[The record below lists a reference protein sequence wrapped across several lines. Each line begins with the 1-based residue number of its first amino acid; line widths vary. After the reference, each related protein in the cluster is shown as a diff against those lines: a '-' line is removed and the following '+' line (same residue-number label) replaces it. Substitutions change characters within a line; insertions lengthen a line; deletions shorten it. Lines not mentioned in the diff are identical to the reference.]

1 MARVRRAI
9 LTGTGGSWR
18 WALLLL
24 WPFACLN
31 PMPDDFP
38 NQHEEDRADSP
49 VDSAP
54 TPGVSPDQGSPPPN
68 AEAEGPA
75 DALGEDEA
83 LAAPDAGAPRADA
96 GTEEDD
102 VSP

>member
-1 MARVRRAI
+1 MARVRRAKW
-9 LTGTGGSWR
+9 TTGSWR
-18 WALLLL
+18 WALVLA

-38 NQHEEDRADSP
+38 NHHDDDRAVTPAANTPEINGPS
-49 VDSAP
+49 VDEAP
-54 TPGVSPDQGSPPPN
+54 APQAP
-68 AEAEGPA
+68 EAEEPA
-75 DALGEDEA
+75 GGFGDDGVDE
-83 LAAPDAGAPRADA
+83 PDAGAPRADA

>member
-1 MARVRRAI
+1 MA
-9 LTGTGGSWR
+9 GSWR

-38 NQHEEDRADSP
+38 NQHEEDRAESP
-49 VDSAP
+49 AEINPVPSADAD
-54 TPGVSPDQGSPPPN
+54 PDSPPPSP
-68 AEAEGPA
+68 EGQGPA
-75 DALGEDEA
+75 GGLGEDEA
-83 LAAPDAGAPRADA
+83 VTAPDAGAPRADA
-96 GTEEDD
+96 GAEEDD